1 MGLEARLEKSTAKA
15 LYQILDGIA
24 LFGLSYEVMA
34 INYLATKEMIEV
46 IPVGGYSEVGKN
58 MTAIKIDDEILILD
72 MGLYI
77 PKVVSFDEE

>member
-46 IPVGGYSEVGKN
+46 IPDHPQIATLVTISLGYN
-58 MTAIKIDDEILILD
+58 NLRILKKGMDSIL
-72 MGLYI
+72 G
-77 PKVVSFDEE
+77 FDILEEG